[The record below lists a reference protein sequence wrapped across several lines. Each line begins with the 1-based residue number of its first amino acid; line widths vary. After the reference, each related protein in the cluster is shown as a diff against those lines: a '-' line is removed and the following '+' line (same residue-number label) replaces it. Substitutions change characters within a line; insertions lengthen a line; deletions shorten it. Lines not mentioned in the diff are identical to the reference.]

1 MGGTSVYLWWIHV
14 DTWQNQY
21 NIVKLKKNIYI
32 YNEQD
37 CKF

>member
-21 NIVKLKKNIYI
+21 NIVKLKIYIYI